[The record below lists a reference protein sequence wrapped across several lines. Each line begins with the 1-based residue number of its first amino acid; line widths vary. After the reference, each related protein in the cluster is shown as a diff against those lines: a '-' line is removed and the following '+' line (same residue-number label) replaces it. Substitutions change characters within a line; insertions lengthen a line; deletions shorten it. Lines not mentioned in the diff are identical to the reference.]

1 MKRINPLVLLG
12 LTPFGFALGFG
23 LDWVFVA
30 TGRPSLPVPWSL
42 TVSLVLVGA
51 VVVALGAR
59 VNWATKP
66 KPGRRINPVTAV
78 QILTLAQSAAL
89 SGAVVFGAIGG
100 IIAFTV
106 TRPVL
111 AEDAL
116 PSATAGLIASIVLV
130 VCALIA
136 EWLCRVPPTDPE
148 AEPA

>member
-1 MKRINPLVLLG
+1 MKKTNPLVLVG

-59 VNWATKP
+59 VNWATQP
-66 KPGRRINPVTAV
+66 KPGRRINPVAAV

-106 TRPVL
+106 TRPYI
-111 AEDAL
+111 AADAL
-116 PSATAGLIASIVLV
+116 PSSIAGLVASIVLV

-136 EWLCRVPPTDPE
+136 EWLCRVPPTDADGE
-148 AEPA
+148 LA

>member
-1 MKRINPLVLLG
+1 MKKTNPLVLVG
-12 LTPFGFALGFG
+12 LAPFGFALGFG

-59 VNWATKP
+59 VNWATQP
-66 KPGRRINPVTAV
+66 KPARRINPVAAV

-106 TRPVL
+106 TRPYI
-111 AEDAL
+111 AADAL
-116 PSATAGLIASIVLV
+116 PSSIAGLVASVVLV

-136 EWLCRVPPTDPE
+136 EWLCRVPPTDADGE
-148 AEPA
+148 LA

>member
-1 MKRINPLVLLG
+1 MKKTNPLVLVG

-59 VNWATKP
+59 VNWATQP
-66 KPGRRINPVTAV
+66 KPARRINPVAAV

-89 SGAVVFGAIGG
+89 AGAVVFGAIGG

-106 TRPVL
+106 TRPYI
-111 AEDAL
+111 AADAL
-116 PSATAGLIASIVLV
+116 PSSIAGLVASVVLV

-136 EWLCRVPPTDPE
+136 EWLCRVPPTDADGE
-148 AEPA
+148 LA

>member
-1 MKRINPLVLLG
+1 VKRTNPFVLIG
-12 LTPFGFALGFG
+12 LTPVGFGLGFG

-42 TVSLVLVGA
+42 TVSLVMVGA

-59 VNWATKP
+59 VNWATRP
-66 KPGRRINPVTAV
+66 TPRRRINPVAAV

-106 TRPVL
+106 TRPVV
-111 AEDAL
+111 AQDAL
-116 PSATAGLIASIVLV
+116 PAMIAGLIASLVLV
-130 VCALIA
+130 ACALVA
-136 EWLCRVPPTDPE
+136 EWLCRVPPTD
-148 AEPA
+148 ADGEPA

>member
-1 MKRINPLVLLG
+1 MKKTNPLVLVG

-59 VNWATKP
+59 VNWATQS
-66 KPGRRINPVTAV
+66 KPGRRINPVAAV

-89 SGAVVFGAIGG
+89 AGAVVFGAIGG

-106 TRPVL
+106 TRPYI
-111 AEDAL
+111 AADAL
-116 PSATAGLIASIVLV
+116 PSSIAGLVASVVLV

-136 EWLCRVPPTDPE
+136 EWLCRVPPTDADGE
-148 AEPA
+148 LA

>member
-1 MKRINPLVLLG
+1 MKKTNPLVLVG

-23 LDWVFVA
+23 LDWAFVA

-51 VVVALGAR
+51 VVIALGAR
-59 VNWATKP
+59 VNWATQP
-66 KPGRRINPVTAV
+66 KPGRRINPVAAV

-106 TRPVL
+106 TRPYIAV
-111 AEDAL
+111 DAL
-116 PSATAGLIASIVLV
+116 PSSIAGLVASIVLV
-130 VCALIA
+130 VCALVA
-136 EWLCRVPPTDPE
+136 EWLCRVPPTDADGE
-148 AEPA
+148 LA